1 MNKKEIRT
9 VIKSRVKEM
18 SKEERTAEVVQ
29 LLAAISAEPHFA
41 SAKNVL
47 IYNPL
52 PDEIDVLPILEQ
64 FKAVKRFF
72 MPVVCGDDIKILP
85 YTEEQRRGAY
95 NISEPIGSDYVSIND
110 IDLVIVPG
118 VGFTTD
124 GCRLGRGKGY
134 YDRLLSGATCYK
146 IGVCFNCQIEPTIGE
161 TAEPHDVMMDCVLF
175 R

>member
-9 VIKSRVKEM
+9 IIKARVKAM
-18 SKEERTAEVVQ
+18 SIEEREAEALR
-29 LLAAISAEPHFA
+29 LLSAISAEPHFT
-41 SAKNVL
+41 SAKSVL

-52 PDEIDVLPILEQ
+52 PDEIDVLPILER

-72 MPVVCGDDIKILP
+72 MPVVCGDILKILP
-85 YTEEQRRGAY
+85 YSEQQRIGAY
-95 NISEPIGSDYVSIND
+95 NISEPVGSDYVPIND

-124 GCRLGRGKGY
+124 GYRLGRGKGY

-146 IGVCFNCQIEPTIGE
+146 IGVCFRCQIEPAIVE
-161 TAEPHDVMMDCVLF
+161 TAEPHDVKMDCVL
-175 R
+175 

>member
-9 VIKSRVKEM
+9 IIKNRVQAL
-18 SKEERTAEVVQ
+18 STEERKAEALR
-29 LLAAISAEPHFA
+29 LLSAVSAEPHFA
-41 SAKNVL
+41 SAERVL

-72 MPVVCGDDIKILP
+72 MPVVCDDILKIVP
-85 YTEEQRRGAY
+85 YSEQQRIGAY
-95 NISEPIGSDYVSIND
+95 NISEPVGSDYVPIND

-118 VGFTTD
+118 VGFTAD
-124 GCRLGRGKGY
+124 GYRLGRGKGY

-146 IGVCFNCQIEPTIGE
+146 IGVCFRCQIEPSIVE
-161 TAEPHDVMMDCVLF
+161 TVEPHDVKMDCVQL
-175 R
+175 